1 MANNYNQY
9 RNNGKGNYQNQNS
22 RPVTPAIAQPLA
34 VHYADKAEL
43 YLEGGIAYKQAEKF
57 KFIAP
62 HQLRKYLDTIKDCA
76 ETAEFEAARNKLYSV
91 VPMAA
96 YNAGR
101 DRNQGDLYDFI
112 RSNINRNSITSKKDI
127 EVLDDLF
134 TSIIAYHKYLSG
146 K

>member
-1 MANNYNQY
+1 MANNNW
-9 RNNGKGNYQNQNS
+9 KNQN
-22 RPVTPAIAQPLA
+22 RNQDRYEQRERAVLIEAPLSE
-34 VHYADKAEL
+34 HYADKAEL
-43 YLEGGIAYKQAEKF
+43 YLEGGTAYKAAESF
-57 KFIAP
+57 RRIAP

-76 ETAEFEAARNKLYSV
+76 ETTDFTTARNKLYAI

-101 DRNQGDLYDFI
+101 DKNQNGLYDFI
-112 RSNINRNSITSKKDI
+112 RSNINKNSIRSEKDI
-127 EVLDDLF
+127 KVLDELF